1 MALQDLIVA
10 FGLAL
15 VLEGLLYAAF
25 PDAAKRMLE
34 VLAGMTESSLRF
46 SALLTAVIGVAIVW
60 LVRG

>member
-1 MALQDLIVA
+1 MQDLIVA

-25 PDAAKRMLE
+25 PDAAKRMLQA
-34 VLAGMTESSLRF
+34 LAEMTEPALRF
-46 SALLTAVIGVAIVW
+46 SALLTAAIGVVIVW

>member
-1 MALQDLIVA
+1 MSDLIVA

-25 PDAAKRMLE
+25 PDAAKRMLAL
-34 VLAGMTESSLRF
+34 LAEMPEASFRM
-46 SALLTAVIGVAIVW
+46 SALMTAVAGVVLVW